1 MTQLRELMFQGPK
14 NVTWIPSTIRS
25 SEVSSEKMGI
35 PLRIHVVFLATQ
47 GACVISSQGDS
58 VAVEGLVEHSH

>member
-1 MTQLRELMFQGPK
+1 MFQGPK
-14 NVTWIPSTIRS
+14 NVTWIPSTTRS

-35 PLRIHVVFLATQ
+35 PVRIHVVFLATQ

-58 VAVEGLVEHSH
+58 VTVEGPVEHSH